1 MMWTLFLSL
10 VKSLRYVLVLVC
22 FGVGTKISK
31 LCYKCSQVWKA
42 IRSFKHS
49 KCLMSKEETN
59 YKVFSRRLQKKKK
72 KKGAG
77 GEGFNRNLEWAL
89 DGQAAISLL
98 NVLLR
103 SFLGSLHREGQ
114 LWPMILPFIL
124 PFKGGSLEP
133 ILGSFYGR
141 SSRAGRERE
150 TKNWHCHQEL
160 G

>member
-10 VKSLRYVLVLVC
+10 VKSLRYVLVLAPKSQNCVISVLKC
-22 FGVGTKISK
+22 GKPSDPSGTAN
-31 LCYKCSQVWKA
+31 VWWA
-42 IRSFKHS
+42 
-49 KCLMSKEETN
+49 
-59 YKVFSRRLQKKKK
+59 KKKPITKYFQEGFK
-72 KKGAG
+72 KKGG
-77 GEGFNRNLEWAL
+77 GVGFNRNLEWAL

-133 ILGSFYGR
+133 ILGSCYGR